1 MASEQDLLEKA
12 KQKLSDMNKRAQK
25 ARNMSKNRPGPRA
38 SEADLQAPVPAPVSN
53 TYLFEL
59 TESMLAD
66 RFSEDDVVRYVAW
79 VESDSK
85 LSDLELDQRELS
97 VQAELKRINL
107 AIKRIKEPRAAKEGE
122 DGSQGHDGDP
132 ASPGPAGY
140 AGIHQARQNPAV
152 AKKKLS
158 PGAAKKPAKVKP
170 EKPEWVGPGDGE
182 IKATG
187 AGAKFLEDLGQ
198 SDD

>member
-12 KQKLSDMNKRAQK
+12 KQKLSDMNRKAQQ
-25 ARNMSKNRPGPRA
+25 ARNMSKNRPGPKA
-38 SEADLQAPVPAPVSN
+38 SEADVQLPLPAPVSN

-66 RFSEDDVVRYVAW
+66 RFSEDDVVRYVAL

-85 LSDLELDQRELS
+85 LSDLELDQRELN
-97 VQAELKRINL
+97 VQAELKRISL

-122 DGSQGHDGDP
+122 DGSQGHDGDL
-132 ASPGPAGY
+132 AAGPSGY
-140 AGIHQARQNPAV
+140 AGIHQARQNPVV
-152 AKKKLS
+152 AKKKSS
-158 PGAAKKPAKVKP
+158 PGAAKKPAKVKV
-170 EKPEWVGPGDGE
+170 EKPEWVSPGDGE

-187 AGAKFLEDLGQ
+187 AGARFLEDLGQ
-198 SDD
+198 SDE